1 MTFTSQLYEF
11 GGNTISTYDV
21 LLGDTGVGSTGTVSI
36 SSYVVNSGGGSAAT
50 NSISGVTITGT
61 GLTAIMT
68 AGQVSGTGGWGMY
81 IGRGTP
87 TAVAPTSSLYIN
99 TATTLTAS
107 TILYGNTNG
116 TATGWV
122 AIT

>member
-1 MTFTSQLYEF
+1 MALPYDLA
-11 GGNTISTYDV
+11 GNTVYVSDVVVSSTTPGSLTGIS
-21 LLGDTGVGSTGTVSI
+21 LSSTVA
-36 SSYVVNSGGGSAAT
+36 NSGGGGTADSA
-50 NSISGVTITGT
+50 ISGVTITGT
-61 GLTAIMT
+61 GLTAIQY

-87 TAVAPTSSLYIN
+87 TALAPTASLYIN